1 LKSSTRHKSY
11 TTTRNTTHLEIFSIW
26 NRLFLTTLQV
36 VWIKM
41 RLLGLIIKWRL
52 EDEYGTL
59 NNKSTKNST
68 TPNEYNTT
76 QQVRHTTTNSID
88 DNLSPPIIQKENGF
102 V

>member
-1 LKSSTRHKSY
+1 
-11 TTTRNTTHLEIFSIW
+11 
-26 NRLFLTTLQV
+26 
-36 VWIKM
+36 M

>member
-1 LKSSTRHKSY
+1 MSKWRLNQNGSQG
-11 TTTRNTTHLEIFSIW
+11 TTHLEIFSIW

-52 EDEYGTL
+52 EDEFGTL
-59 NNKSTKNST
+59 NNKSTKNSESTMT

-76 QQVRHTTTNSID
+76 QQDEYD

>member
-1 LKSSTRHKSY
+1 MKSSTRHKSY

-59 NNKSTKNST
+59 NNKSSKNST

>member
-1 LKSSTRHKSY
+1 MKSSTRHKSY